1 MKHNKIEVEFSIH
14 NNEVFDPGEITRRLK
29 LTPKKILQSEGFGT
43 GNNTIR
49 NIEM

>member
-29 LTPKKILQSEGFGT
+29 LTPKKFAKWG
-43 GNNTIR
+43 IR
-49 NIEM
+49 YREQHHTEY